1 MQSSVK
7 LSTQCPACGND
18 KASLEFFQLN
28 IPYFGEVMESVLLCR
43 RCGYRHSDVL
53 VLEQREPVRYTL
65 VIESAEDMYIR
76 VIRSSSATIK
86 VPELGIEVTPGS
98 DAQGF
103 ISNVE
108 GVLLRMEEAVQTAER
123 WAEREEVKKRAR
135 ELLKKISEIKSGKR
149 RATLIIS
156 DPTGNSAIISEKA
169 KKEVLSED
177 SKGEPEGA

>member
-1 MQSSVK
+1 MQSNVK
-7 LSTQCPACGND
+7 LSTHCPACSNE
-18 KASLEFFQLN
+18 KATLEFFQFE

-43 RCGYRHSDVL
+43 RCGYRHTDVM
-53 VLEQREPVRYTL
+53 VLEQREPARYTL

-98 DAQGF
+98 EAQGF

-123 WAEREEVKKRAR
+123 WAESEAAKKRAK
-135 ELLKKISEIKSGKR
+135 ELLRKIAEIKAGKR

-169 KKEVLSED
+169 RKEVLSED
-177 SKGEPEGA
+177 STGE